1 LRAVLE
7 TRAKRKERN
16 IMNELVAAIADRG
29 ALLGTL
35 VSVASPAM
43 SEALSATGLDWLFF
57 DLEHSVL
64 DLAAV
69 QSMIQ
74 AMQPGC
80 LSFIRVEDPAGVYV
94 KRALDTGCSGVIV
107 PQVNSVAIAKA
118 LVQAAKFA
126 PLGARGVGLGRA
138 VGYGASLSEGLKRE
152 NQRTSLVAQIEHIDA
167 VEVVGEIVALEGID
181 GVLVGPYDLSS
192 SLGIPGEIGDPRVQE
207 RIQRVLDAARKVGKP
222 AGIFVGAAEAAR
234 REIAR
239 GFSFVAVGSDL
250 THLSAATRA
259 LCGAVRPQPV

>member
-1 LRAVLE
+1 V
-7 TRAKRKERN
+7 T
-16 IMNELVAAIADRG
+16 INELNDAIAERG

-35 VSVASPAM
+35 LTIASPAM

-74 AMQPGC
+74 AMRPGC
-80 LSFIRVEDPAGVYV
+80 LSFLRVEEPAAVYV

-107 PQVNSVAIAKA
+107 PQVNSVALAKA

-138 VGYGASLSEGLKRE
+138 VGYGASLADGLKRE
-152 NQRTSLVAQIEHIDA
+152 NQRTSLVAQIEHVDA
-167 VEVVGEIVALEGID
+167 VEVVHDILGLTGID
-181 GVLVGPYDLSS
+181 AVLVGPYDLSS
-192 SLGIPGEIGDPRVQE
+192 SLGIPGEITDERVQE
-207 RIQRVLDAARKVGKP
+207 RIQRVLDAARNAGKP
-222 AGIFVGAAEAAR
+222 AGIFVGAVEAAR

-250 THLSAATRA
+250 THLSAAARA
-259 LCGAVRPQPV
+259 LCAAVRPKPV

>member
-1 LRAVLE
+1 
-7 TRAKRKERN
+7 
-16 IMNELVAAIADRG
+16 MNELVAAIADRG

-35 VSVASPAM
+35 VTVASPAM
-43 SEALSATGLDWLFF
+43 SESLSATGLDWLFF

-80 LSFIRVEDPAGVYV
+80 LSFIRLEEPAAVFV

-107 PQVNSVAIAKA
+107 PQVNSVAIARA
-118 LVQAAKFA
+118 MVQAAKFA

-138 VGYGASLSEGLKRE
+138 VGYGASLADGLKRE
-152 NQRTSLVAQIEHIDA
+152 NQRTSLVAQIEHVDA
-167 VEVVGEIVALEGID
+167 VAAVDEIVALEGID

-192 SLGIPGEIGDPRVQE
+192 SLGIPGEITDPRVQE

-250 THLSAATRA
+250 THLSAAARA
-259 LCGAVRPQPV
+259 LCGAVRPRPV

>member
-1 LRAVLE
+1 
-7 TRAKRKERN
+7 
-16 IMNELVAAIADRG
+16 MNELVAAIADRG

-35 VSVASPAM
+35 IGVASPAM

-57 DLEHSVL
+57 DMEHSVL

-74 AMQPGC
+74 AMRPGC
-80 LSFIRVEDPAGVYV
+80 LSFIRVEEPAAVYV

-107 PQVNSVAIAKA
+107 PQVNSFAIAKA
-118 LVQAAKFA
+118 MVQAAKFA

-152 NQRTSLVAQIEHIDA
+152 NQRTSLVAQIEHVDA
-167 VEVVGEIVALEGID
+167 VAAVGDIVALEGID

-192 SLGIPGEIGDPRVQE
+192 SLGIPGEIADARVQDC
-207 RIQRVLDAARKVGKP
+207 IQRVLDAARTAGKP

-239 GFSFVAVGSDL
+239 GFELVAVGSEL
-250 THLSAATRA
+250 THLTAAARA
-259 LCGAVRPQPV
+259 LCGAVRPRRV